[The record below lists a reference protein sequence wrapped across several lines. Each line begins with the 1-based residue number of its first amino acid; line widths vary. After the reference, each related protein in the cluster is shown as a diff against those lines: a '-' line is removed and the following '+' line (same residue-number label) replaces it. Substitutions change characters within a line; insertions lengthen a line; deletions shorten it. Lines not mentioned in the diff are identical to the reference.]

1 MGKQSAPKTQTVT
14 QKVELPKWVEQAG
27 ESIYNRTKD
36 AAAAMPGPYT
46 GNLVAGLNPDITN
59 AYDMT
64 RAMAGAAAPGITQ
77 AQDAAAG
84 SSTYQPEMIKPQNFL
99 SANVSDY
106 MSPYISNVEDA
117 ALANLEK
124 QRLQAINQGQ
134 DAFISKGAFGGS
146 RQAIMEG
153 VTNAEAAAKAGEL
166 SANLRNAAYGQ
177 AQQAINADQN
187 RALTADQS
195 NQSAGLQGAQ
205 VRNQGALTLGNLSQ
219 LLQQTG
225 LQGAA
230 AVEAIG
236 GAQRDYEGQLLA
248 QQAAQYEAQRKAAF
262 DPIGMELAALQ
273 GVPYGQTSSTTGPAQ
288 TQGSN
293 PLMGALGGA
302 STGLSIAKALGA
314 GAGMSAG
321 NIGGAALGALL
332 GIFSDEDEKMNKQK
346 LGKDPA
352 TGLDMYAYDYKA
364 DVAAAR
370 KSGAPMPPKRVGPMA
385 QDIEKVMPGST
396 RNVGGKRVVKN
407 LGFGGAR

>member
-27 ESIYNRTKD
+27 EGIYNRTK
-36 AAAAMPGPYT
+36 AAADAMPGPYM
-46 GNLVAGLNPDITN
+46 GNLVAPLNADTLN

-64 RAMAGAAAPGITQ
+64 RASAGSAAPGVMQAQGAAAGT
-77 AQDAAAG
+77 
-84 SSTYQPEMIKPQNFL
+84 SEYQPEMIKPQNFL

-236 GAQRDYEGQLLA
+236 GAQRDYQSQLLA
-248 QQAAQYEAQRKAAF
+248 QDAAQYEARRKAAF

-332 GIFSDEDEKMNKQK
+332 GVFSDEDEKMNKQK

-364 DVAAAR
+364 DVESAR

-396 RNVGGKRVVKN
+396 RKIGGKRIVKN

>member
-27 ESIYNRTKD
+27 ESIYNRTRD
-36 AAAAMPGPYT
+36 AAAEMPGPYT
-46 GNLVAGLNPDITN
+46 GNLVPGLNPDILN
-59 AYDMT
+59 AYDAT
-64 RAMAGAAAPGITQ
+64 RAVAGAAAPGIMQ
-77 AQDAAAG
+77 AQGAAAG
-84 SSTYQPEMIKPQNFL
+84 TSEYQPEMIKPQNFL

-106 MSPYISNVEDA
+106 MSPFINNVESA

-146 RQAIMEG
+146 RQGVMEG
-153 VTNAEAAAKAGEL
+153 VLNAEAAAKAGEL
-166 SANLRNAAYGQ
+166 SANLRNAGYTQ
-177 AQQAINADQN
+177 AQAAIAADQN

-236 GAQRDYEGQLLA
+236 GAQRDYQSQLLA
-248 QQAAQYEAQRKAAF
+248 QEAAQYEAQRKAAF

-321 NIGGAALGALL
+321 NIGGALLGALL
-332 GIFSDEDEKMNKQK
+332 GLSDEKEKTNKQK
-346 LGKDPA
+346 LGKDPE

-385 QDIEKVMPGST
+385 QDIEKLMPGAT
-396 RNVGGKRVVKN
+396 RSVGGKRVVKN
-407 LGFGGAR
+407 LGFGGMR